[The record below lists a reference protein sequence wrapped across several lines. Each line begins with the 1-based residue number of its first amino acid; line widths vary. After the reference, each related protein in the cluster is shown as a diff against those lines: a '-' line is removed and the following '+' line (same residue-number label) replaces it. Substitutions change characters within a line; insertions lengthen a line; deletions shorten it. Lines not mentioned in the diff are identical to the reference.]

1 MQNLSHCSVETSD
14 WVGLEEHETR
24 MGPVTSFK
32 ISLIHFILRVFR
44 LYVFVCMVVLGA
56 CGGRKRVSEPMK
68 LEFQSF

>member
-1 MQNLSHCSVETSD
+1 
-14 WVGLEEHETR
+14 

-32 ISLIHFILRVFR
+32 IRSIHFILHVFC
-44 LYVFVCMVVLGA
+44 LHVFVCVVMLGA